1 MVKYIEKR
9 EDKML
14 KGVIALVLEVKDLSK
29 NHSW

>member
-1 MVKYIEKR
+1 MDKYIEKR

-14 KGVIALVLEVKDLSK
+14 KGFIALVLEVKDLSK